1 MTLEGFNRAFMNIK
15 VQLICEK
22 NCGAINPVLPLWK
35 AQQLFEMNKLLCCRC
50 SAPLA
55 KL

>member
-1 MTLEGFNRAFMNIK
+1 MTLEGFSRDFMNIK
-15 VQLICEK
+15 VRLFCEK

-35 AQQLFEMNKLLCCRC
+35 AQQLLEMNKLFCHGC

-55 KL
+55 RL